1 MPERR
6 SGVAPVSLLSGGTA
20 VARERLPREAA
31 SVGEARLLVEDVL
44 VEHGVTDRS
53 LLDAAVLCVSE
64 LATDCVRNG
73 TGAELAVEVG
83 LGPRRVQVTV
93 TVAAEDGAGG
103 PPDVVEHSRQVL
115 DMVAGSWDLRV
126 YDGVRTLWYRLE
138 R

>member
-1 MPERR
+1 
-6 SGVAPVSLLSGGTA
+6 VSLLSGGTA
-20 VARERLPREAA
+20 VAREALPREAA
-31 SVGEARLLVEDVL
+31 SVGAARLLVEDVL
-44 VEHGVTDRS
+44 VEHGVSDRS

-64 LATDCVRNG
+64 LATDCVRHG
-73 TGAELAVEVG
+73 TGAEVAVEVG

-93 TVAAEDGAGG
+93 TVASQPRSGG
-103 PPDVVEHSRQVL
+103 PSDVAEHSRQVL